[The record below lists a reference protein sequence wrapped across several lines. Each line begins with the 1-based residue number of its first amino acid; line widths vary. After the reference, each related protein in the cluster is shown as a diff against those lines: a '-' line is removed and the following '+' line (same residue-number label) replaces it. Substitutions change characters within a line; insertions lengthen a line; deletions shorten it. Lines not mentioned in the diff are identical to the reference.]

1 MSVSPEPVDVPE
13 TVESET
19 PPTPTQIEESES
31 NQTISPTQIRQGREC
46 KPKES
51 ESNLVKSQGGENPV
65 EAREGIPSVSAKP
78 NGSVATSNGS
88 VRLQCDEN
96 PVKKRG
102 HPRKEVPKEPNTPT
116 AAPKQAV
123 RMRPPSPVN
132 EVNESSS
139 EEETPLTRGNMGTWG
154 HCYWTTLSNANNCS
168 NLQEGQ
174 CGVGWLGRAER

>member
-1 MSVSPEPVDVPE
+1 MSVSVLFSPHPPLCEKSKVITKMSVSLEPVGVPE
-13 TVESET
+13 TVGSET
-19 PPTPTQIEESES
+19 TPTPTQIEESES

-65 EAREGIPSVSAKP
+65 EALGGIPSVS
-78 NGSVATSNGS
+78 ATSNGS

-102 HPRKEVPKEPNTPT
+102 RPRKEVPNEPKTPQ
-116 AAPKQAV
+116 AAPKKAV
-123 RMRPPSPVN
+123 RMKPSSPVN

-139 EEETPLTRGNMGTWG
+139 EEETP
-154 HCYWTTLSNANNCS
+154 
-168 NLQEGQ
+168 
-174 CGVGWLGRAER
+174 